1 MDQLRAENEIL
12 RAALKR
18 TSLERDYFKEQL
30 AAPIRQL
37 FAAKSEARTSR
48 QADLFFNEA
57 EASAAASVTPVATIE
72 SVTVPTHLRK
82 RGCRKPL
89 DAGLPLSVVRH
100 ELPESAQFCS
110 HDGGAVT

>member
-37 FAAKSEARTSR
+37 FAAKS
-48 QADLFFNEA
+48 

-100 ELPESAQFCS
+100 ELPESEQFCPPLAS
-110 HDGGAVT
+110 R